1 MEPMKNHYLDIP
13 EERKLRIFREE
24 DERFYSFWEKMLDD
38 KQSFY
43 QQPLKRMSSDAW
55 HSLHSFFTASKYG
68 QHQASPA
75 YIKRITCTCWPIIQ
89 TKLLSSLL
97 GTDTFRK

>member
-1 MEPMKNHYLDIP
+1 MEPMKNHYLEIP

-43 QQPLKRMSSDAW
+43 QQPLKRMKGDAW
-55 HSLHSFFTASKYG
+55 HSLHST
-68 QHQASPA
+68 H
-75 YIKRITCTCWPIIQ
+75 
-89 TKLLSSLL
+89 SSLL
-97 GTDTFRK
+97 QNMDNIRPRQLI